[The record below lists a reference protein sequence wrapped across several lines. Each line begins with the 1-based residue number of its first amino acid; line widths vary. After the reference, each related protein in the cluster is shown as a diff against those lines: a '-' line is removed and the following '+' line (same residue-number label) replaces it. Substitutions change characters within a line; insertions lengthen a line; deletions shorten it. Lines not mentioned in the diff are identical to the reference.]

1 MKKII
6 TITATALFFIT
17 AATAQKVNFGF
28 NGGLTMSNYKVES
41 DGTSYTS
48 KSKAGFTVGFFTDI
62 PINKRFSFQPALQF
76 TQKGGMDKESSDGQD
91 YTLNLTMDYIE
102 IPFNFLYKF
111 NSSKTIFYIG
121 GGPTLSYGVSGALKL
136 SGGGEDGKAD
146 IKFGNNDDDD
156 FKQVDRGANVLAGAQ
171 FKSGVSIGLSYN
183 MSFSNLVIDGDGD
196 NSYHNRYFG
205 MRIGY
210 MLKGKKK

>member
-1 MKKII
+1 
-6 TITATALFFIT
+6 
-17 AATAQKVNFGF
+17 
-28 NGGLTMSNYKVES
+28 MSNYKVES
-41 DGTSYTS
+41 DGTTHTS

-76 TQKGGMDKESSDGQD
+76 TQKGGINKESVDGQD
-91 YTLNLTMDYIE
+91 YTLTLAMDYIE

-111 NSSKTIFYIG
+111 NSPKTIFYIG
-121 GGPTLSYGVSGALKL
+121 GGPTFSYGVSGAVKL
-136 SGGGEDGKAD
+136 SMGDEHDKAD
-146 IKFGNNDDDD
+146 INFGNGDDDD
-156 FKQVDRGANVLAGAQ
+156 FKQVDRGANIIAGVQ
-171 FKSGVSIGLSYN
+171 FRSGISIGLSYN
-183 MSFSNLVIDGDGD
+183 MSFSNLVIEGDAD